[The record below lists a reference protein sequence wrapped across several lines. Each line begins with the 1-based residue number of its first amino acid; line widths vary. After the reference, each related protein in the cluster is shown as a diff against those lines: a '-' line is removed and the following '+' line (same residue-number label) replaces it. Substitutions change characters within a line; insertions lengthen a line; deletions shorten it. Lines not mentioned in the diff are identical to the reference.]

1 MVFLKKFTGFFL
13 IGALLVIMQGCIVY
27 DHKSNLSSSP
37 AAERTNSTEYIQR
50 RENIE
55 NMEKAGIPTSL
66 VVNPFASSERSKSKS
81 SSQQDSKSISIELL
95 CDGSESFSIY
105 TSDKAIYWK
114 ALRDSKVLDSGVSRT
129 NFKSK
134 LILPLVNHL
143 PFELLISMHPSFEKN
158 FRKQV
163 IAENEQI
170 VMDCDK

>member
-1 MVFLKKFTGFFL
+1 M
-13 IGALLVIMQGCIVY
+13 Y